1 MNNKLFQG
9 LLIGSLLLQGV
20 VILSADAAPKKE
32 ATKKPTTPK
41 PAKPESKPESKP
53 EAKPAPEQV
62 VLGDTVV
69 RDSGILY
76 ELTSCQREAE
86 TLVCRL
92 LLINKKK
99 EDIPVSF
106 KIAGTRFIDRAG
118 DEYKATKVKIGS
130 VDGDDAEN
138 SLIPGVPLKASVTF
152 TAPPANVRTMV
163 VIAISHSPGSSM
175 KFRNVTIGGK

>member
-20 VILSADAAPKKE
+20 VIISADAAPKKE
-32 ATKKPTTPK
+32 TVRKPTKAK
-41 PAKPESKPESKP
+41 PAKAE
-53 EAKPAPEQV
+53 PEQV
-62 VLGDTVV
+62 VLGDTVI

-76 ELTSCQREAE
+76 ELTSCKREAE

-99 EDIPVSF
+99 EDLPVSF
-106 KIAGTRFIDRAG
+106 KIAGTRFIDKAG

-130 VDGDDAEN
+130 VDGDEAEN
-138 SLIPGVPLKASVTF
+138 SLIPGIPLKASITF
-152 TAPPANVRTMV
+152 AAPPANVRTML

-175 KFRNVTIGGK
+175 KFRNIIIGGK

>member
-20 VILSADAAPKKE
+20 VILAADAAPKKE
-32 ATKKPTTPK
+32 TTKKPAAARPT
-41 PAKPESKPESKP
+41 KP
-53 EAKPAPEQV
+53 EAKAEPEQV

-76 ELTSCQREAE
+76 ELTSCKREAE

-163 VIAISHSPGSSM
+163 VIAINHSPGSSM
-175 KFRNVTIGGK
+175 KFRNVTIDGK

>member
-20 VILSADAAPKKE
+20 VILAADAAPKKE
-32 ATKKPTTPK
+32 TTKKPTTAK
-41 PAKPESKPESKP
+41 PAKPESKPD
-53 EAKPAPEQV
+53 PEQV

-76 ELTSCQREAE
+76 ELTSCRREAE

-99 EDIPVSF
+99 EDMPVSF
-106 KIAGTRFIDRAG
+106 KIAGTRFIDKAG

-130 VDGDDAEN
+130 VDGDEAEN
-138 SLIPGVPLKASVTF
+138 SLISGVPIKASVTF
-152 TAPPANVRTMV
+152 AAPPANVRTMV
-163 VIAISHSPGSSM
+163 VIAINHSPGSSM
-175 KFRNVTIGGK
+175 KFRNITIGK

>member
-20 VILSADAAPKKE
+20 VILAADAAPKKE
-32 ATKKPTTPK
+32 TTKKPATAK
-41 PAKPESKPESKP
+41 PAKPE
-53 EAKPAPEQV
+53 AKPDPEQV

-76 ELTSCQREAE
+76 ELTSCKREAE

-99 EDIPVSF
+99 EDLPVSF
-106 KIAGTRFIDRAG
+106 KIAGTRFIDKAG
-118 DEYKATKVKIGS
+118 DEYKATKVKVGS
-130 VDGDDAEN
+130 VDGDEAEN

-152 TAPPANVRTMV
+152 AAPPVNVRTMV

-175 KFRNVTIGGK
+175 KFRNITIGGK

>member
-9 LLIGSLLLQGV
+9 LLIGSLLLEGI

-32 ATKKPTTPK
+32 AVKKPTT
-41 PAKPESKPESKP
+41 
-53 EAKPAPEQV
+53 AKPARAEPEQV
-62 VLGDTVV
+62 VISDSAI
-69 RDSGILY
+69 RDSGVVY
-76 ELTSCQREAE
+76 ELTSCKREAE

-92 LLINKKK
+92 LLISKKK
-99 EDIPVSF
+99 EDLPISF
-106 KIAGTRFIDRAG
+106 KIAGTRFIDKAG

-130 VDGDDAEN
+130 VEGDEAEN
-138 SLIPGVPLKASVTF
+138 SLISGVPIKASVTF

-175 KFRNVTIGGK
+175 KFRNIIIGGK

>member
-20 VILSADAAPKKE
+20 VILAADAAPKKE
-32 ATKKPTTPK
+32 TTKKPNTAK
-41 PAKPESKPESKP
+41 PAKPADKPEPKP
-53 EAKPAPEQV
+53 EPEQV

-76 ELTSCQREAE
+76 ELTSCKREAD

-99 EDIPVSF
+99 EDLPVSF
-106 KIAGTRFIDRAG
+106 KIAGTRFIDKAG

-130 VDGDDAEN
+130 VDGDEAEN

-152 TAPPANVRTMV
+152 AAPPAGVRTMV

-175 KFRNVTIGGK
+175 KFRNIIIGGK

>member
-20 VILSADAAPKKE
+20 VILAADAAPKKE
-32 ATKKPTTPK
+32 TTKKPTT
-41 PAKPESKPESKP
+41 
-53 EAKPAPEQV
+53 AKPADKPEPKPETEQV
-62 VLGDTVV
+62 VLGDSVV

-76 ELTSCQREAE
+76 ELTSCKRETD

-99 EDIPVSF
+99 EDLTISF
-106 KIAGTRFIDRAG
+106 KIANTRFIDKAG

-152 TAPPANVRTMV
+152 AAPPTNVRTMV
-163 VIAISHSPGSSM
+163 VLAISHSPGSSSM
-175 KFRNVTIGGK
+175 KFRNIIIGGK

>member
-20 VILSADAAPKKE
+20 VILAADAAPKKE
-32 ATKKPTTPK
+32 TTKK
-41 PAKPESKPESKP
+41 PAKPE
-53 EAKPAPEQV
+53 AKAEPEQV

-76 ELTSCQREAE
+76 ELTSCKREADAV
-86 TLVCRL
+86 VCRL

-99 EDIPVSF
+99 EDLTVSF
-106 KIAGTRFIDRAG
+106 KIAGTRFIDKAG

-152 TAPPANVRTMV
+152 AAPPANVRTMV
-163 VIAISHSPGSSM
+163 VIAINHSPGSSM
-175 KFRNVTIGGK
+175 KFRNVIIGGK

>member
-9 LLIGSLLLQGV
+9 ILIGSLLLQGV
-20 VILSADAAPKKE
+20 VIISADAAPKK
-32 ATKKPTTPK
+32 ATVKKPTTAK
-41 PAKPESKPESKP
+41 PAKAE
-53 EAKPAPEQV
+53 PEQV
-62 VLGDTVV
+62 VLGDSIV

-76 ELTSCQREAE
+76 ELTSCKRETE

-99 EDIPVSF
+99 EDLAVSF
-106 KIAGTRFIDRAG
+106 KIAGTRFIDKAG

-130 VDGDDAEN
+130 VDGDEAEN
-138 SLIPGVPLKASVTF
+138 SLIPGVPLKASITF
-152 TAPPANVRTMV
+152 AAPPANVRTMV

-175 KFRNVTIGGK
+175 KFRNIVIGGK

>member
-20 VILSADAAPKKE
+20 VILAADAAPKKE
-32 ATKKPTTPK
+32 AAKKPTT
-41 PAKPESKPESKP
+41 AKPTKSE
-53 EAKPAPEQV
+53 PEQV
-62 VLGDTVV
+62 VLGDTVI
-69 RDSGILY
+69 RDSGVLY
-76 ELTSCQREAE
+76 ELTSCKREAE
-86 TLVCRL
+86 TLVCRF

-99 EDIPVSF
+99 EDLPISF

-152 TAPPANVRTMV
+152 AAPPANVRTMV
-163 VIAISHSPGSSM
+163 VIAINHSPGSSM
-175 KFRNVTIGGK
+175 KFRNITIGGK

>member
-1 MNNKLFQG
+1 
-9 LLIGSLLLQGV
+9 
-20 VILSADAAPKKE
+20 VILAADAAPKKE
-32 ATKKPTTPK
+32 ATTKPTTTK
-41 PAKPESKPESKP
+41 PAKV

-99 EDIPVSF
+99 EDIPISF
-106 KIAGTRFIDRAG
+106 KIAGTRFIDKAG
-118 DEYKATKVKIGS
+118 DEYKATKVKVGS

-152 TAPPANVRTMV
+152 AAPPANVRTMV
-163 VIAISHSPGSSM
+163 VIAINHSPGSSM

>member
-20 VILSADAAPKKE
+20 VIISADAAPKKE
-32 ATKKPTTPK
+32 TVKKPTTAK
-41 PAKPESKPESKP
+41 PAKAE
-53 EAKPAPEQV
+53 PEQV

-76 ELTSCQREAE
+76 ELTSCKREAE

-99 EDIPVSF
+99 EDLPVSF
-106 KIAGTRFIDRAG
+106 KIAGTRFIDKAG

-130 VDGDDAEN
+130 VDGDEAEN
-138 SLIPGVPLKASVTF
+138 SLIPGIPLKASITF
-152 TAPPANVRTMV
+152 AAPPANVRTML

-175 KFRNVTIGGK
+175 KFRNIIIGGK